1 MRGKPLRLAAGSR
14 LFSGPMPSSALWADL
29 REAVRGSQQNY
40 TEGSIG
46 RAVVLLAVPMVLE
59 MVMESV
65 FAVADV
71 FYVSRL
77 GPEAVATVGLTETLI
92 TLVYTIA
99 MGLSIGVTATVS
111 RRIGERDPQGAARA
125 AVQ

>member
-1 MRGKPLRLAAGSR
+1 
-14 LFSGPMPSSALWADL
+14 MPSSALWADL

-40 TEGSIG
+40 TEGPIG

-99 MGLSIGVTATVS
+99 MGLSIGV
-111 RRIGERDPQGAARA
+111 AANRKK
-125 AVQ
+125 